1 MSTVL
6 VSGAELTE
14 QDVAKG
20 TADWLTR
27 SLVPSPFLEHE
38 PRTMLADIPSA
49 TKPLFR
55 SIPRRISRGKS
66 LTSFR
71 SKPMR
76 LSSHAASLPR
86 PRVPPSQ
93 ITGAASTQ
101 DLGIELDATEA
112 SLPTRLPACL
122 PCSAGRRLRKGA
134 WPVAGD
140 LLANH
145 AAKTQQSAN
154 NTRPPS
160 LRCCRLPWPRLER
173 FLVIFYFSASFFFV
187 CLFLNTVCAE
197 DFQTTDL
204 YICIYYI

>member
-122 PCSAGRRLRKGA
+122 LALFGGTPAQKGGLARGGGPARKSRRQDPAIG
-134 WPVAGD
+134 
-140 LLANH
+140 
-145 AAKTQQSAN
+145 Q
-154 NTRPPS
+154 
-160 LRCCRLPWPRLER
+160 
-173 FLVIFYFSASFFFV
+173 
-187 CLFLNTVCAE
+187 
-197 DFQTTDL
+197 
-204 YICIYYI
+204 